1 MGDKEGAEEETTSVE
16 EETTSVEEEVEEGKI
31 HDAGE
36 L

>member
-16 EETTSVEEEVEEGKI
+16 EVVEEGKI